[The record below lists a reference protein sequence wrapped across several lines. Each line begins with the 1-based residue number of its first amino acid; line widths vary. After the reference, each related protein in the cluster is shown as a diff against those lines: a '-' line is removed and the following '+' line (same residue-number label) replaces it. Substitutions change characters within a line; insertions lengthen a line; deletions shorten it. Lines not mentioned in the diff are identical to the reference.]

1 MSINRYNW
9 CLFPRKS
16 KQSPPSWIR
25 LRHLQNGLRDTP
37 VTQSS
42 LILDTFLTA
51 SKWICRLNTIVIG
64 NESLAW
70 MVDMKLSNP
79 SRYMPPIPITV
90 SPTRTPE
97 SAAAPSG
104 VTRVTS
110 ARPLCPLVMDI
121 PRGGDSKC
129 TRKSDEDVRE
139 GESAHDDGDWREHHT
154 ITAHKQNINKHGAN
168 GAANDMEK

>member
-1 MSINRYNW
+1 MPLSSQIQAA
-9 CLFPRKS
+9 

-25 LRHLQNGLRDTP
+25 LRHLQNGLRDTR

-51 SKWICRLNTIVIG
+51 SNCICRLKTIVIG

-97 SAAAPSG
+97 LAAAPSG

-110 ARPLCPLVMDI
+110 ARPLCPLVTDI

-129 TRKSDEDVRE
+129 TRKSEDDVQV
-139 GESAHDDGDWREHHT
+139 GESAHDDGDWKEHHT
-154 ITAHKQNINKHGAN
+154 TTAHSRVDGQNISKHGAN
-168 GAANDMEK
+168 GANDMEK